1 MCSSDL
7 EIIFYADGNFT
18 SRKGVQAGSISH
30 HPMGVPHG
38 PHPGSYEKSIGA
50 TRTDEIA
57 VMVDTFLPL
66 SPTASALH
74 IEDPG
79 YQDSFL

>member
-1 MCSSDL
+1 M
-7 EIIFYADGNFT
+7 
-18 SRKGVQAGSISH
+18 QAGSISH

-50 TRTDEIA
+50 TRTDEVA

-66 SPTASALH
+66 SPTAAALN
-74 IEDPG
+74 IEDPD